1 MCFVSCLALYA
12 SQKAMLAREDAK
24 TFSMDKMHFSTSSVC
39 VLMRHVCSVFCSVLQ
54 CVIQRVLQRGPQRS
68 PQLGGV
74 EALCQIAIQNP
85 STRTHVRGHPQV
97 PSHSLQ
103 I

>member
-1 MCFVSCLALYA
+1 MYA

-39 VLMRHVCSVFCSVLQ
+39 VHEACL
-54 CVIQRVLQRGPQRS
+54 QRVLQRVLQGVIQRGPQRG

-85 STRTHVRGHPQV
+85 STRTHVRGHP
-97 PSHSLQ
+97 PA
-103 I
+103 

>member
-39 VLMRHVCSVFCSVLQ
+39 VLMRHVCSVFCSVFFSVF
-54 CVIQRVLQRGPQRS
+54 CSVVRS
-68 PQLGGV
+68 V
-74 EALCQIAIQNP
+74 
-85 STRTHVRGHPQV
+85 VRSWEG
-97 PSHSLQ
+97 
-103 I
+103 